1 MRNVPLL
8 VKHYSKTN
16 QVPEYMALGFAAFLL
31 FLKCSK
37 NDKGQYEGTANGT
50 SYIIQDDNAAYFA
63 DKWQQYD
70 ADTIVN
76 AVLADSAFWGA
87 DLSKLPGFTAAV
99 TLNLN
104 SLIKNGVNETIHR
117 TQLNKKEA

>member
-8 VKHYSKTN
+8 LKHYSKTN

-37 NDKGQYEGTANGT
+37 NDKGQYEGMANGT

-63 DKWQQYD
+63 DKWQQHD
-70 ADTIVN
+70 ADAVVD
-76 AVLADSAFWGA
+76 AVLADSVFWGA
-87 DLSKLPGFTAAV
+87 DLSNLPGFTDAV
-99 TLNLN
+99 KLNLN
-104 SLIKNGVNETIHR
+104 SLTSNGVTETIHC